1 MKPEESM
8 MVLRFFTII
17 FILCLK
23 SVQTF
28 PTNISPLYASYNF
41 AKQLSVA
48 GHIDNSHNHEH
59 SKEVLFWSIEI
70 IERLPYQLSKL
81 EADMVGQCSLLHDFM
96 DSKYINFSNEIRTH
110 LMSYYTKP
118 HVDVMMDI
126 MNTMSYSKIVSSDN
140 EVCYPD
146 WVSISPFKNVFH
158 ITREADLLSS
168 YNIARMIEFRI
179 YNKNYRVPLQPNQSS
194 DESIIREVKELYNNR
209 MDKLIERNLF
219 VHKSTIPLAK
229 SLAEISKL
237 KLGLIDNFNLNRN
250 FDILR
255 IVNYLSIDNLVKR
268 FQWIDT
274 IYEDS
279 C

>member
-1 MKPEESM
+1 M
-8 MVLRFFTII
+8 
-17 FILCLK
+17 
-23 SVQTF
+23 F
-28 PTNISPLYASYNF
+28 PTPFYSSYNF

-70 IERLPYQLSKL
+70 IERLPFQLSKL
-81 EADMVGQCSLLHDFM
+81 ELDMVSQCSLLHDFM
-96 DSKYINFSNEIRTH
+96 DSKYTNFSNEIRTH
-110 LMSYYTKP
+110 LMSYYTKE
-118 HVDVMMDI
+118 HVDIMMDI
-126 MNTMSYSKIVSSDN
+126 MNTMSYSKIVSPNN

-146 WVSISPFKNVFH
+146 WVSMSPFSNVFH

-179 YNKNYRVPLQPNQSS
+179 YNKNYRIPLHTE
-194 DESIIREVKELYNNR
+194 ESIKKEVKELYFER

-255 IVNYLSIDNLVKR
+255 IVNYLSIDDLVKR
-268 FQWIDT
+268 LEWIDT
-274 IYEDS
+274 IYEDGS
-279 C
+279 DK